1 MICRIGIYRRKSRGL
16 ACISTTENI
25 VVMRIFWSLQNPCL
39 GWHAFHLAV
48 SNVQVVE
55 ATTANGLCTIQV
67 RALPL
72 PAKLASILDNHEDLL
87 RRTFASERDEL
98 AASNALQHDISAA
111 TQQHD
116 SSAALEQAPAAS
128 LAPVESNG
136 HGSSAPELHS
146 TAGTSDEPQLS
157 SLTLEDKA
165 PDSASESASKAVGYG
180 NSANPAGLVQSEQQH
195 ASSMGAAQHD
205 AAQRGKSADIGQLQ
219 SRLHA
224 AAKEAG
230 TAVEDLLQ
238 RAWMLGPRRVRSM
251 KLVAHDDVLLPVEQF
266 AQQSPHLHQCW

>member
-1 MICRIGIYRRKSRGL
+1 MHL
-16 ACISTTENI
+16 ISL
-25 VVMRIFWSLQNPCL
+25 S
-39 GWHAFHLAV
+39 H
-48 SNVQVVE
+48 VQVVE
-55 ATTANGLCTIQV
+55 AITANGLCTIRV

-98 AASNALQHDISAA
+98 AASNALQHDISRA
-111 TQQHD
+111 TQPYD
-116 SSAALEQAPAAS
+116 SSAAPEQAPAAS

-136 HGSSAPELHS
+136 HSSAAPELCS
-146 TAGTSDEPQLS
+146 TGGTSDGPQFLNLS
-157 SLTLEDKA
+157 LEDKA
-165 PDSASESASKAVGYG
+165 PDSASESASKAAGHR
-180 NSANPAGLVQSEQQH
+180 NSANPAGLVQSGQQH
-195 ASSMGAAQHD
+195 AASTGGDQHG

-230 TAVEDLLQ
+230 TAAEDLLQ

-251 KLVAHDDVLLPVEQF
+251 KLVAHDNVLLPVDQF
-266 AQQSPHLHQCW
+266 AHQSRHLH